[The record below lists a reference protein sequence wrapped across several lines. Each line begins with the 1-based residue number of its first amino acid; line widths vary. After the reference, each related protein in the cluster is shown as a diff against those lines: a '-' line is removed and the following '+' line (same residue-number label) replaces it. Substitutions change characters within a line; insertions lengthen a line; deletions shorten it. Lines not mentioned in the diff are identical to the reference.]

1 MGRAAG
7 DDATLGLPDAAAALA
22 AGGTIAAG
30 RKGGTARSGSRA
42 VGTLVGSG
50 AGGVVASSLRRKS
63 DIFAPLVIRV
73 DDALG

>member
-1 MGRAAG
+1 M
-7 DDATLGLPDAAAALA
+7 LGFADVAAALA
-22 AGGTIAAG
+22 AGGTTAAAG

-63 DIFAPLVIRV
+63 DILAPLVIRV
-73 DDALG
+73 ADALG

>member
-1 MGRAAG
+1 MVGFA
-7 DDATLGLPDAAAALA
+7 DEAAALA
-22 AGGTIAAG
+22 AGGTTAAG

-63 DIFAPLVIRV
+63 DILAPWLIRV
-73 DDALG
+73 ADAFG